1 MTDYGT
7 PKTPTAGEVAEAL
20 ELAQAYSD
28 QDPAC
33 LARLAELFVAAHLA
47 APGGISI
54 ELGTRKGGSA
64 LLFLQLL
71 LRMYP
76 ELQPMLVTVDP
87 YGLKP
92 YNGGDCVIK
101 NGLYGDEEYLAA
113 KSILRGY
120 PNHAHF
126 LTDSQSFLSRCLRL
140 RLYRNG
146 LPGELADASF
156 IFHDG
161 DHSADGICGD
171 LGTIL
176 LGLSLPT
183 RQAAWL
189 QRKGTVVIDNVH
201 ADSATVPILRSY
213 SGVQIEKQFAVVRG
227 DAFSVT

>member
-1 MTDYGT
+1 VSDYGM
-7 PKTPTAGEVAEAL
+7 PKTPTAGEVADAL

-28 QDPAC
+28 QAPAC
-33 LARLAELFVAAHLA
+33 LARLAELFVQAHLA

-76 ELQPMLVTVDP
+76 VCQPMLFTVDP

-92 YNGGDCVIK
+92 YHGGDCVIE
-101 NGLYGDEEYLAA
+101 NGLYGDDEYLAA
-113 KSILRGY
+113 KSLLRGY

-126 LTDSQSFLSRCLRL
+126 LTDSKSFLSRCLRL
-140 RLYRNG
+140 SLYRNG
-146 LPGELADASF
+146 RKGELADASF

-161 DHSADGICGD
+161 DHSADAICGD

-183 RQAAWL
+183 TQAAWL
-189 QRKGTVVIDNVH
+189 KRNGTVVIDNVH
-201 ADSATVPILRSY
+201 ADKWTVLSLRSY
-213 SGVQIEKQFAVVRG
+213 SGINIEQQFAVVRG
-227 DAFSVT
+227 DAISAT